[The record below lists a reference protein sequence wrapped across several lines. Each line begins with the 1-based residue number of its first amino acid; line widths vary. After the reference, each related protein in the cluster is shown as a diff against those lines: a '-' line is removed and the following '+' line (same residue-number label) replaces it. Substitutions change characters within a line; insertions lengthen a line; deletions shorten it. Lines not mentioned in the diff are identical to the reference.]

1 MKADLKNAAGVDPSK
16 TAKKVHLTTLSNL
29 SNLKS
34 KVDKVDIDKLVHIPV
49 DVSKISDVV
58 KNNVVKKDVYNA
70 KIKNIEDKTPDISNV
85 ATNSSLKAKINEF
98 KGEISSVTKVATNA
112 YLNAKINEVKDEIL
126 NITNLVSTTALT
138 AAENKMPKIKNLVK
152 KLTITQKLV
161 KLKVT

>member
-16 TAKKVHLTTLSNL
+16 IAKKVHLATLSNL

-161 KLKVT
+161 KLKVM

>member
-16 TAKKVHLTTLSNL
+16 IAKQVHLATLSNL

-34 KVDKVDIDKLVHIPV
+34 TVDKVDIDKLVHIPV
-49 DVSKISDVV
+49 DISKISDVV

-152 KLTITQKLV
+152 KLTITQNLV
-161 KLKVT
+161 KLKVM